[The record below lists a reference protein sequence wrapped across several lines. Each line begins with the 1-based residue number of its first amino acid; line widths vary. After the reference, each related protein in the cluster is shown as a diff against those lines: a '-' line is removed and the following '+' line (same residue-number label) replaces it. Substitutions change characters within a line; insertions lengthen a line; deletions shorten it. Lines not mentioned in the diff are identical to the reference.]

1 MSVIHNP
8 ELAKQIIDS
17 CSKPISQEAKDNI
30 QEKQDSVKVLFE
42 RKVSKIDLLE
52 KKIEDMLSMI
62 DGAYEIIESW
72 GYHSESSSQKEWA
85 KYWLEKARKYGASPD

>member
-8 ELAKQIIDS
+8 KLAKQIIDS
-17 CSKPISQEAKDNI
+17 CSKPITKEAKDNI

-62 DGAYEIIESW
+62 DGAYEIIELW

-85 KYWLEKARKYGASPD
+85 KYWLEKARKYGASSE